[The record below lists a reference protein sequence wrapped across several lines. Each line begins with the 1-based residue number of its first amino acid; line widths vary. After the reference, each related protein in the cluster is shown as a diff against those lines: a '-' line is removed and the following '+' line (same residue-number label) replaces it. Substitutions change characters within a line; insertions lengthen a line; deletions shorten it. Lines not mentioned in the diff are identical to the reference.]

1 VQLALTKIF
10 LYQNQP
16 QKALPFISAALA
28 LTPEQLEVIL
38 LKAQTLAANQQWLTA
53 QNFIEGQLE
62 KFPEAG
68 VLRQFYTELLI
79 QQGEFSAARQQLKQL
94 KAAYLPAPQLL
105 QLAHL
110 SMQVHWY
117 PEAEAFL
124 KQAEKLPD
132 FKSTALYFLAHLA
145 IIQEKTELAIER
157 YQQVTEGP
165 FHIIAYTQAS
175 LLMAQQQQVDA
186 ALALLQAMRP
196 SNAAEQTQIIL
207 TQAEILLSIQAY
219 PQAYSLLSQ
228 QLMRDP
234 THIQLRYTRAL
245 IANERQHFKL
255 AIEDLTQI
263 LAIEPNH
270 IDALNTLGFIL
281 ADQTQRYTEATDYL
295 QHALSLEPNNPMI
308 LDSVGWLE
316 YKKGNYPMAIKVLNK
331 ALSLKPDPEIA
342 AHLGEVLWNA
352 QQQQAAKK
360 VWRDAFN
367 AEPEN
372 LMLYETMQRHL
383 KPNALPRMKQPQH

>member
-1 VQLALTKIF
+1 
-10 LYQNQP
+10 
-16 QKALPFISAALA
+16 
-28 LTPEQLEVIL
+28 
-38 LKAQTLAANQQWLTA
+38 
-53 QNFIEGQLE
+53 
-62 KFPEAG
+62 
-68 VLRQFYTELLI
+68 
-79 QQGEFSAARQQLKQL
+79 
-94 KAAYLPAPQLL
+94 
-105 QLAHL
+105 
-110 SMQVHWY
+110 MQVHWY

-383 KPNALPRMKQPQH
+383 KANALPRMKQPQH